1 MSHTNPAP
9 RRTWPWVVVVL
20 VVVVAIIV
28 GASVIS
34 SVLAAP
40 SAAPTSTPR
49 ATVQANASTPP
60 TTPTESSTPT
70 AAATHKTALTASDIT
85 AIEGAIEDNDATEL
99 YAYLSEPVHVAF
111 AASDFHSDRSRDN
124 AVTDLDY
131 VNGTSGWN
139 WKLDDATL
147 AQFRAGAYGSS
158 FPVGAIVGESA
169 EGYVISF
176 TVTKAKITAIFVS
189 KTVALVTA
197 ASQ

>member
-1 MSHTNPAP
+1 
-9 RRTWPWVVVVL
+9 VVL
-20 VVVVAIIV
+20 VVVVGIIV

-40 SAAPTSTPR
+40 SAAPS
-49 ATVQANASTPP
+49 
-60 TTPTESSTPT
+60 TTPKAIAPSSTPT
-70 AAATHKTALTASDIT
+70 STPTASATPTTAATHKTALTAADVT
-85 AIEGAIEDNDATEL
+85 AIEGAIDDNDATEL
-99 YAYLSEPVHVAF
+99 YVYLSDPVHVAF

-131 VNGTSGWN
+131 VNGTTGWN

-147 AQFRAGAYGSS
+147 AGFRAGAYGTS

-176 TVTKAKITAIFVS
+176 TVTKAKVTAIFVS